1 MSMGDDF
8 LLQVAPDSQQY
19 LKFILSGR
27 QEALPDA
34 CASVI
39 DERRV
44 VRGDGHAGNRG
55 AVQKQLIKN
64 LIEEPAVVGVD
75 FGLFL
80 EGDGCG
86 LAVGSFYYA
95 NFGVQPREPLHV
107 GLAATKICLDG
118 NTGIAVLSLHFFENS
133 QSSISVGRA
142 LHVDFNALLHCRSGR
157 GNFMGQRN
165 AQFAID
171 EIAAAA
177 AAMQKSIEIDMEGS
191 AY

>member
-1 MSMGDDF
+1 MSLGDDF
-8 LLQVAPDSQQY
+8 LLQVAPDSQQH

-27 QEALPDA
+27 QAELSDS

-55 AVQKQLIKN
+55 ALQKHLIKN

-80 EGDGCG
+80 EADALR

-107 GLAATKICLDG
+107 GLTASKICMTG
-118 NTGIAVLSLHFFENS
+118 NTGIA
-133 QSSISVGRA
+133 
-142 LHVDFNALLHCRSGR
+142 
-157 GNFMGQRN
+157 
-165 AQFAID
+165 
-171 EIAAAA
+171 
-177 AAMQKSIEIDMEGS
+177 
-191 AY
+191 